1 MQEGLSK
8 TPVMGMTLDSP
19 GGPVSSQGPYKREGE
34 GQRQTGDA
42 ALLALRVEGGAAS
55 QG

>member
-1 MQEGLSK
+1 MGTIQDSPRRPRVITGSLQEG
-8 TPVMGMTLDSP
+8 
-19 GGPVSSQGPYKREGE
+19 GE
-34 GQRQTGDA
+34 GQKQTGDA